1 MVGLEKG
8 EQGGSKKER
17 KSKRHH
23 TLTMGSFSQCDG
35 QYLASFLQR
44 SDAIETK
51 NKNKAAQ

>member
-23 TLTMGSFSQCDG
+23 TLTMGSFSKCDG